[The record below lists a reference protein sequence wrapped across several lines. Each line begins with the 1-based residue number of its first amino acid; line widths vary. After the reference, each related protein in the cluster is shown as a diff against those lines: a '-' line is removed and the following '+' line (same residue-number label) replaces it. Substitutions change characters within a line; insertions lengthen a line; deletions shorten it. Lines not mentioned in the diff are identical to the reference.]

1 MFFRDWSFN
10 DLLAGIFKAFID
22 LDPKNGLPGVRILI
36 PFSYICSTLF
46 CEGAFGGP
54 FACFG
59 YRLGS
64 IWIVLDTVLAPFWH
78 RWYSCWYW
86 IYQRQ
91 GQTLDLNISGSG
103 SLLFC
108 EHVVFS
114 IIVASLF
121 RALILQYFDIC
132 ELTFDICYDIFLL
145 FSWSHLHLATPSKT
159 MTLTLLL
166 ACSGT
171 SGKHDLPC
179 SYCSVYIYIY
189 IYIHDLVWVI
199 NDCVIDFVVTADFSV
214 CGSRV
219 VASLGSN
226 KCTP

>member
-1 MFFRDWSFN
+1 M
-10 DLLAGIFKAFID
+10 
-22 LDPKNGLPGVRILI
+22 
-36 PFSYICSTLF
+36 F

-54 FACFG
+54 FARFG

-121 RALILQYFDIC
+121 RALILQYFWC
-132 ELTFDICYDIFLL
+132 LWAGFRYMLWRIFIVFLVA
-145 FSWSHLHLATPSKT
+145 SPSCDTLKT
-159 MTLTLLL
+159 MTLTLFL

-189 IYIHDLVWVI
+189 TIWSGLLTIELLILSWRQI
-199 NDCVIDFVVTADFSV
+199 SV
-214 CGSRV
+214 YVDRGW
-219 VASLGSN
+219 
-226 KCTP
+226 

>member
-22 LDPKNGLPGVRILI
+22 LDPKNGLPGLRILV

-54 FACFG
+54 FARFG

-64 IWIVLDTVLAPFWH
+64 MWIVLDTVLAPFWH

-103 SLLFC
+103 SRLLLHHCFA
-108 EHVVFS
+108 HWFYS
-114 IIVASLF
+114 I
-121 RALILQYFDIC
+121 FDIC
-132 ELTFDICYDIFLL
+132 ELTFDICYDVFLL
-145 FSWSHLHLATPSKT
+145 LSWSHLHLATPSKT
-159 MTLTLLL
+159 MTLTLFL

-179 SYCSVYIYIY
+179 SYCSVYIYI
-189 IYIHDLVWVI
+189 HDLVWVI
-199 NDCVIDFVVTADFSV
+199 NDWVIDFVVTADFSV

>member
-1 MFFRDWSFN
+1 M
-10 DLLAGIFKAFID
+10 
-22 LDPKNGLPGVRILI
+22 
-36 PFSYICSTLF
+36 F

-54 FACFG
+54 FARFG

-64 IWIVLDTVLAPFWH
+64 ICIVWDTVLAPFWH

-121 RALILQYFDIC
+121 RALILQYFWYLWADFRYMLWRIFIVFLVASPSC
-132 ELTFDICYDIFLL
+132 DTLKNDDPYITFSLLWHFRETWSSVFLL
-145 FSWSHLHLATPSKT
+145 LRL
-159 MTLTLLL
+159 
-166 ACSGT
+166 
-171 SGKHDLPC
+171 
-179 SYCSVYIYIY
+179 YIY

-199 NDCVIDFVVTADFSV
+199 NDWVIDFVVTADFSV

>member
-1 MFFRDWSFN
+1 MFVRPCSARVPLEVPSLVLATVWAPFGLFWIQFWLRFGIAGTR
-10 DLLAGIFKAFID
+10 AGIEYTRGKARHWIWTF
-22 LDPKNGLPGVRILI
+22 PAVEAY
-36 PFSYICSTLF
+36 FSASTLYF
-46 CEGAFGGP
+46 PLLLHHC
-54 FACFG
+54 FAHWF
-59 YRLGS
+59 YS
-64 IWIVLDTVLAPFWH
+64 I
-78 RWYSCWYW
+78 
-86 IYQRQ
+86 
-91 GQTLDLNISGSG
+91 
-103 SLLFC
+103 
-108 EHVVFS
+108 
-114 IIVASLF
+114 
-121 RALILQYFDIC
+121 FDIC
-132 ELTFDICYDIFLL
+132 ELTFDICYDVFLL
-145 FSWSHLHLATPSKT
+145 SSWSHLHLATPSKT

-199 NDCVIDFVVTADFSV
+199 NDWVIDFVVTADFSV